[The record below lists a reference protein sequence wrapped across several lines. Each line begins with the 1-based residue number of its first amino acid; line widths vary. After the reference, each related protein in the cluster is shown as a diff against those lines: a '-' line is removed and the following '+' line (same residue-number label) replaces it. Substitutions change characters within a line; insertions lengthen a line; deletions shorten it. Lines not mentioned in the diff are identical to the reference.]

1 MKYNRKQRS
10 SNPIDILKFE
20 TVETGAVFKQY
31 DVNTSI
37 LEIALVANGEPVR
50 IDNSFKIYA
59 TVKPRQRSAYD
70 VLYRYSED
78 YEENETSNY
87 KILLNAEKMKVRS
100 LNNMINLYLS
110 PLALSFSG
118 DMVAELILVDL
129 ENQQRVTSQEFIFKI
144 EPSLTP
150 NQEEDIS
157 YTVIED
163 LGGTYI
169 TDSEELKLLAID
181 GVSGFKLSFTG
192 LEVNEIL
199 QSVQGLNYEEN
210 NEALESLNQ
219 KDEEIQES
227 IKAATKEREKIN
239 SEIILL
245 KNKDLELDT
254 KIEQLNLYNST
265 NDLNINEIKSDLSKL
280 EEYNS
285 SNDIKIQ
292 TIDREIESLKEYDS
306 SNSTKIQSIENEI
319 RSLKKYDE
327 TNTSSINEI
336 KEDIVNLKLY
346 NSSNDESIRNINS
359 NIADFKQYNSN
370 NTEVVNG
377 IKSDLQSY
385 KSSNNQAVSDVRE
398 NLESYKT
405 SNNQSVN
412 SINENLENFKNTTNQ
427 TINDIN
433 VDISSLKDYNT
444 INDSKIEEM
453 NRSIERNTN
462 SISENLQKIDS
473 NTSLIEVNKEAIS
486 SINLKNEEIERDL
499 TSSKENIENNKNDIL
514 NLNKKVNKNT
524 EDIKLLKEGSIGGS
538 SSNSNKEVI
547 DARTATTGEVFDTLD
562 ERIDHE
568 VDRLNKKIDVTMLQ
582 QEDKENHVIE
592 NTVDGMTN
600 DMVVKGKTLQNLIKD
615 GRGTFTID
623 KSINEYSRIKVFK
636 TTLPLKVGKEY
647 TGYLVVD
654 NLENSERWLSI
665 YGYKKDETT
674 ASIYGN
680 VRKKNDLGVVKFT
693 WTPNNG
699 NIDTFDTIGIY
710 IESTDFNNGAKAT
723 FSDFMLFEEGT
734 DLTNIDKHFEGIKSF
749 GQEEDKIVE
758 LSHGKNLAELDL
770 SNENITIF
778 EDGYRLDCLAL
789 YRRDEDIFNWKGKY
803 KENTQYV
810 LSYYGKI
817 LDNSNAN
824 NYRVRVYYT
833 DDSYTD
839 GVVTGKEYE
848 KRVIVTSSGKTVYK
862 IIGYYEAMG
871 GDFIVKDVMLE
882 EGAQAT
888 TYEPYKFYKKDISLL
903 ELGFDEG
910 LRGLNNIVYDELSS
924 IKNVA
929 IKRIEKH
936 TMTGNE
942 QLTVKLRGDY
952 IYCNCILKGSV
963 PRYGTEAICNKF
975 IYIDGLWNQDDPKVQ
990 NKEGFDLSGGN
1001 SLSFQIPISKLEN
1014 TNEEGIKKYFK
1025 SLHDSGNP
1033 VIVYYELEEPIET
1046 PLDENINLKTF
1057 EERTYVTFE
1066 NAISGTSS
1074 FKAPVDSATTI
1085 ARLNRENRAL
1095 EEENKNLRQDFESTT
1110 LSLTDSDL
1118 ELVKQN
1124 VDMDFRLM
1132 EVEFALDIPQS
1143 TLSSN
1148 INFKNKKGEVKSMAR
1163 TPYEM
1168 MKIVILSGDYDRED
1182 YIHKV
1187 RKYYE
1192 RGRMTKEEHDE
1203 LMSLMTADEVI
1214 SKKN

>member
-10 SNPIDILKFE
+10 SSPIDILKFE

-37 LEIALVANGEPVR
+37 LEISLVANGEPVI

-59 TVKPRQRSAYD
+59 TVKPRQRSTYD
-70 VLYRYSED
+70 VLYRYSEN

-87 KILLNAEKMKVRS
+87 KVLLNAEKMKVKS

-129 ENQQRVTSQEFIFKI
+129 ENQQRVTSQEFTFKI

-150 NQEEDIS
+150 NQEEEIS

-192 LEVNEIL
+192 SEVNEIL

-306 SNSTKIQSIENEI
+306 SNSTKIQSIENEM

-327 TNTSSINEI
+327 TNTSSINKI
-336 KEDIVNLKLY
+336 KEDVVNLKSY
-346 NSSNDESIRNINS
+346 NSSNDESIKNINS
-359 NIADFKQYNSN
+359 NIESLKQYNSN
-370 NTEVVNG
+370 NTGVVNG
-377 IKSDLQSY
+377 IKSDLQNY
-385 KSSNNQAVSDVRE
+385 KSSNNQAVSNVRE

-412 SINENLENFKNTTNQ
+412 SINENLESFKNTTNQ
-427 TINDIN
+427 TVNDIN

-444 INDSKIEEM
+444 TNDSKIEEI
-453 NRSIERNTN
+453 NGSIERNTN
-462 SISENLQKIDS
+462 SISENLQKINS
-473 NTSLIEVNKEAIS
+473 NTSLIEVNKKAIS

-499 TSSKENIENNKNDIL
+499 TSSKENIENNKNSIL

-547 DARTATTGEVFDTLD
+547 DARTATTGEKFDTLD
-562 ERIDHE
+562 ERIDCE
-568 VDRLNKKIDVTMLQ
+568 VDRLNKKIEVSFLQ

-592 NTVDGMTN
+592 NTVEGMTT
-600 DMVVKGKTLQNLIKD
+600 DMVIKGRTLQNFKSNVKNHISSWVDNGDNYSLDLPSGSGQPSILYGLTQTLKENQKYTVIVNLI
-615 GRGTFTID
+615 
-623 KSINEYSRIKVFK
+623 
-636 TTLPLKVGKEY
+636 EY
-647 TGYLVVD
+647 TSGALHFSFMSSDGSKLASTTEMVAESKGVKKFVFTTNDTTKAETLRLLPRNGINNIYSVSKKILI
-654 NLENSERWLSI
+654 LE
-665 YGYKKDETT
+665 GD
-674 ASIYGN
+674 
-680 VRKKNDLGVVKFT
+680 
-693 WTPNNG
+693 WTNKP
-699 NIDTFDTIGIY
+699 ITQY
-710 IESTDFNNGAKAT
+710 
-723 FSDFMLFEEGT
+723 
-734 DLTNIDKHFEGIKSF
+734 FEGIKSF
-749 GQEEDKIVE
+749 GQQEDKISI
-758 LSHGKNLAELDL
+758 LSHGKNLLNINNFTDDKFLTYNDGSIQELREGRCITEKFYKLPQNIVLSSSEELWKGFWIYDSNFNFIRNVENPNDVYVTRQ
-770 SNENITIF
+770 SNEKY
-778 EDGYRLDCLAL
+778 YRIGIQEL
-789 YRRDEDIFNWKGKY
+789 RESI
-803 KENTQYV
+803 
-810 LSYYGKI
+810 LSKK
-817 LDNSNAN
+817 
-824 NYRVRVYYT
+824 VQ
-833 DDSYTD
+833 
-839 GVVTGKEYE
+839 
-848 KRVIVTSSGKTVYK
+848 
-862 IIGYYEAMG
+862 
-871 GDFIVKDVMLE
+871 LE
-882 EGAQAT
+882 ERT
-888 TYEPYKFYKKDISLL
+888 IKTEYEPYKDDKKDILL
-903 ELGFDEG
+903 QNLGFDEG
-910 LRGLNNIVYDELSS
+910 LRGINDISDELNSLR
-924 IKNVA
+924 NVA
-929 IKRIEKH
+929 IKRIGKREYR
-936 TMTGNE
+936 E
-942 QLTVKLRGDY
+942 GDE
-952 IYCNCILKGSV
+952 L
-963 PRYGTEAICNKF
+963 
-975 IYIDGLWNQDDPKVQ
+975 
-990 NKEGFDLSGGN
+990 
-1001 SLSFQIPISKLEN
+1001 LEN
-1014 TNEEGIKKYFK
+1014 IITDKTNT
-1025 SLHDSGNP
+1025 
-1033 VIVYYELEEPIET
+1033 YYVLEEPIET
-1046 PLDENINLKTF
+1046 PLTENINVKTYG
-1057 EERTYVTFE
+1057 ERTYFSFE
-1066 NAISGTSS
+1066 NSISGTSS
-1074 FKAPVDSATTI
+1074 FKAPVDTTATI
-1085 ARLNRENRAL
+1085 ARLNKENRAL
-1095 EEENKNLRQDFESTT
+1095 EEENKTLRQDFESTT

-1124 VDMDFRLM
+1124 VDMDFRLT
-1132 EVEFALDIPQS
+1132 EVEFALDIPQAI
-1143 TLSSN
+1143 LSSN
-1148 INFKNKKGEVKSMAR
+1148 IKFKNKKGEVKSMAR

-1187 RKYYE
+1187 GKYYE
-1192 RGRMTKEEHDE
+1192 RGRMTKDERDE

-1214 SKKN
+1214 SKKI